1 MEMKDPL
8 ALGVLAALLWCAA
21 GLALAWRGASAFG
34 PRRYRSKAAAAAGR
48 GVLYAFG
55 AGMLPGAK
63 ESVRTHLGSWGAGV
77 LFHLGTFSAFGILA
91 AVLFGWRGPRPL
103 MIGAGAVALAGAAC
117 GLGLLVKRA
126 ASPHLRAFS
135 VPDDFLSNLLTTGF
149 SAVVGL
155 VAMGVLKAADAEVA
169 AILLLL
175 CLPFGKIRHC
185 VFFFPTRYFFGTF
198 FGRRG
203 VLPPAGRDPHA

>member
-1 MEMKDPL
+1 MEIRDPL
-8 ALGVLAALLWCAA
+8 ALGVLAALLWSAA
-21 GLALAWRGASAFG
+21 GLAFAWRGASAFG
-34 PRRYRSKAAAAAGR
+34 PRRYRSKAAADPGR

-77 LFHLGTFSAFGILA
+77 LFHLGTFAALGILI
-91 AVLFGWRGPRPL
+91 AVLCGSAGPRPL
-103 MIGAGAVALAGAAC
+103 MMGVGALALAGAAC

-149 SAVVGL
+149 SAVAGL
-155 VAMGVLKAADAEVA
+155 VALGLLKAADAEVA

-175 CLPFGKIRHC
+175 YLPLGKIRHC
-185 VFFFPTRYFFGTF
+185 VFFFPTRFFFGTF

-203 VLPPAGRDPHA
+203 VLPPAGRDLHA